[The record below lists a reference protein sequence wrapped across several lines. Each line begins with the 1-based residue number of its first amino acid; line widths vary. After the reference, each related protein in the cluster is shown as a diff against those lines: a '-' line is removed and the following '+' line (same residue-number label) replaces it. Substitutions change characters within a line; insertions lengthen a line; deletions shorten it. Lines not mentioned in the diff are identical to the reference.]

1 MAMYLTREL
10 TGATLAEIGHE
21 LAACNIR
28 PCCTPFARSKR
39 CAGLVSKEI
48 EDIPVKLF
56 GAGLDL
62 NVDVRAGISAIFRG
76 VITVLNLEFLDGVE
90 RRIQVH
96 IESVAKVKSI
106 TSTT

>member
-1 MAMYLTREL
+1 
-10 TGATLAEIGHE
+10 
-21 LAACNIR
+21 
-28 PCCTPFARSKR
+28 
-39 CAGLVSKEI
+39 
-48 EDIPVKLF
+48 VKLF

-62 NVDVRAGISAIFRG
+62 SVDVRAGISAIFRG
-76 VITVLNLEFLDGVE
+76 VITGLNFEFLDGVE